1 VTNNIAEA
9 FNNWIKHDKSLPV
22 IELMDKI
29 RQKNH
34 GEIVSEKN
42 SSHEVD

>member
-1 VTNNIAEA
+1 
-9 FNNWIKHDKSLPV
+9 V
-22 IELMDKI
+22 IELMDTI